1 MILIRKLLRM
11 DWILFGILAF
21 LCTMSVAV
29 IYSATYTSE
38 DPGLRDAYVQQ
49 MYWIP
54 IGMVAYFLAALV
66 DYKWWVRVAPY
77 FFAVMLVMLVAVLLF
92 GTVVNG
98 ARSWFRFGSVGV
110 QPAEIYKISF
120 ILMTA
125 AVLNWRRKYIKGFV
139 TFVLIVMLTACP
151 ALLVLAQPD
160 FGSAAVL
167 FPIAGVMMFVAGV
180 RLFYLFV
187 PTMLICLALA
197 WSYFGVF
204 KQNLTE
210 EETLA
215 LGLKNY
221 QLARIKTFYDP
232 NLDPKGAGWTINQS
246 LIAIGSGG
254 WDGKGWLNGTQN
266 VLGYLPK
273 NIAYND
279 FIFSVIGEER
289 GFVGGATVIILEGL
303 ILLACLRVAW
313 CARDGTGSLI
323 AAGVMAMLF
332 THIFVNIGMTIKVVP
347 ITGIP
352 LPFMSY
358 GGTFLLVCLTGM
370 GLVQSVWIHR
380 KPFATAKPADAQA

>member
-1 MILIRKLLRM
+1 MIILRKLLRM
-11 DWILFGILAF
+11 DWILFGFLAF
-21 LCTMSVAV
+21 LCTMSVLV

-66 DYKWWVRVAPY
+66 DYKWWVRAAPY
-77 FFAVMLVMLVAVLLF
+77 FFAIMLVMLVAVLLF
-92 GTVVNG
+92 GVVVNG
-98 ARSWFRFGSVGV
+98 ARSWFRFGSIGV
-110 QPAEIYKISF
+110 QPAEIYKLAF

-125 AVLNWRRKYIKGFV
+125 AVLNWRRKYIKSFL
-139 TFVLIVMLTACP
+139 TFIIIVLMTALP

-167 FPIAGVMMFVAGV
+167 FPIAAVMMFVAGV

-187 PTMLICLALA
+187 PTMAVCLLMA
-197 WSYFGVF
+197 WSYFGVY
-204 KQNLTE
+204 KQNFTQE
-210 EETLA
+210 DPLA
-215 LGLKNY
+215 FKLKDY
-221 QLARIKTFYDP
+221 QLSRIKTFYNP

-303 ILLACLRVAW
+303 ILLAALRVSW

-358 GGTFLLVCLTGM
+358 GGTFLVVCLAGM

-380 KPFATAKPADAQA
+380 KPFATAKAASTP